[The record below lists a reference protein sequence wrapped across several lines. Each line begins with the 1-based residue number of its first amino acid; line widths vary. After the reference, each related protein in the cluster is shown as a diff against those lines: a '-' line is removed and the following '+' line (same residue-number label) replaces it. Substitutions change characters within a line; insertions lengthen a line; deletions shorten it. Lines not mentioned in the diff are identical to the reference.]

1 MNPEPFTRAPGDPD
15 TAGDGLWTVL
25 CAADDVPP
33 DFGLRAEP
41 DGHPAI
47 AVFRLGGAFH
57 ATADTCTHGAASL
70 CDGHVEDGQVECP
83 WHAGRFDIRTGE
95 ATASP
100 CTEPLRV
107 YRTRLVDGQV
117 QALVPLSA

>member
-1 MNPEPFTRAPGDPD
+1 MTPESPTRSLKDLDAPGD
-15 TAGDGLWTVL
+15 GRWTVL

-41 DGHPAI
+41 DGPAAI
-47 AVFRLGGAFH
+47 AVFRLGDTFH

-70 CDGHVEDGQVECP
+70 CDGQVEDGQVECP

-100 CTEPLRV
+100 CTDPLRV
-107 YRTRLVDGQV
+107 YRTRVVDGSV
-117 QALVPLSA
+117 QALLPAAA

>member
-1 MNPEPFTRAPGDPD
+1 MTPEPSACPPDALDP
-15 TAGDGLWTVL
+15 AGDGHWTVL
-25 CAADDVPP
+25 CDADDVPQ

-41 DGHPAI
+41 DGHAAI
-47 AVFRLGGAFH
+47 AVFRLGDAFH

-83 WHAGRFDIRTGE
+83 WHAGRFDIRTGQ

-100 CTEPLRV
+100 CTDPLRV
-107 YRTRLVDGQV
+107 YPTRVVDGIV
-117 QALVPLSA
+117 QALVPTAA